1 MNNVDKLLRESG
13 WEVGR
18 KANLEE
24 IKRLYF
30 DPEYEWNEIQNKFLT
45 EYAYLEI
52 KYMHPIWKQEV
63 VLSLNPLNAQDQI
76 TYDII
81 NEYEEFLEESLLIIG
96 EIERENMTLLLA
108 KTGNFYGA
116 YDDCIIKWGTD
127 FKGLIYNLVNGIKG
141 DMVIMD

>member
-1 MNNVDKLLRESG
+1 MNNVYMLLRESG

-18 KANLEE
+18 NANLEE

-30 DPEYEWNEIQNKFLT
+30 DPEYVWNEIQNIFLT

-52 KYMHPIWKQEV
+52 KYMSPIWKQEV

-81 NEYEEFLEESLLIIG
+81 EDYEEFLEESLLIIG

-116 YDDCIIKWGTD
+116 YDDYIIKWGTD
-127 FKGLIYNLVNGIKG
+127 FKVLIYNLINGIKG
-141 DMVIMD
+141 DMVIID

>member
-1 MNNVDKLLRESG
+1 MNNVDILLRKSG

-18 KANLEE
+18 KANLEQ
-24 IKRLYF
+24 IKH
-30 DPEYEWNEIQNKFLT
+30 
-45 EYAYLEI
+45 YLEI
-52 KYMHPIWKQEV
+52 KYMSPIWKQEV
-63 VLSLNPLNAQDQI
+63 ILSLNPLNAQDQI

-81 NEYEEFLEESLLIIG
+81 EDYEEFLEESLLIIG

-127 FKGLIYNLVNGIKG
+127 FKVFIYNLINGIKG
-141 DMVIMD
+141 DMVIID

>member
-1 MNNVDKLLRESG
+1 MNNVYTLLRESG

-18 KANLEE
+18 NANLEE

-30 DPEYEWNEIQNKFLT
+30 DSEYVWNEIQNIFLT

-52 KYMHPIWKQEV
+52 KYMSPIWKQEV

-81 NEYEEFLEESLLIIG
+81 KDYEEFLEESLLIIG

-127 FKGLIYNLVNGIKG
+127 FKVLIYNLINGIKG
-141 DMVIMD
+141 DMVIID

>member
-1 MNNVDKLLRESG
+1 MNNVDILLRESG

-18 KANLEE
+18 KANLER

-30 DPEYEWNEIQNKFLT
+30 DSEYVWNDIQNIFLK

-52 KYMHPIWKQEV
+52 KYMSPIWKQEV
-63 VLSLNPLNAQDQI
+63 ILSLNPLNAQDQI

-81 NEYEEFLEESLLIIG
+81 EDYEEFLEESLLIIG
-96 EIERENMTLLLA
+96 EIERENMTLLLS

-116 YDDCIIKWGTD
+116 YDDCIIEWGTD
-127 FKGLIYNLVNGIKG
+127 FKVFIYDLINGIKG
-141 DMVIMD
+141 DMVIID